1 MTCTDCGVECDE
13 AVLVCARCG
22 APVAGQVPAGADLPE
37 GASSDPI
44 APPAGDG
51 PHLPAD
57 WRPEPS
63 ARRNAL
69 VLACL
74 GVVLLVAVTVLAW
87 SATTVVARLRS
98 PTSSS
103 SYASSAP
110 TTSPSASSSSTS
122 SSRQVAYPQL
132 QPGDCLVGSDLPLSG
147 YGTWPYYF
155 TAVPCIQRHI
165 AEVFFADS
173 LWPQALAF
181 PGDDT
186 VYSQAA
192 NRCADGFSAYV
203 AGSVHNTADFSF
215 ETIAPDSSSWPDGD
229 RLVVCVA
236 YQVTDDSYP
245 GPAPV
250 NYSIKGNKA

>member
-1 MTCTDCGVECDE
+1 M
-13 AVLVCARCG
+13 
-22 APVAGQVPAGADLPE
+22 
-37 GASSDPI
+37 
-44 APPAGDG
+44 
-51 PHLPAD
+51 
-57 WRPEPS
+57 PEPS

-69 VLACL
+69 VLTGL

-87 SATTVVARLRS
+87 SATTIVARLSS
-98 PTSSS
+98 PTSSR

-155 TAVPCIQRHI
+155 TAVPCAQRHI
-165 AEVFFADS
+165 AEVFFAGN

-186 VYSQAA
+186 AYNQAA
-192 NRCADGFSAYV
+192 YRCADGFSAYV
-203 AGSVHNTADFSF
+203 AGSVHNTANFAYA
-215 ETIAPDSSSWPDGD
+215 TIAPDSSTWPDGD

-236 YQVTDDSYP
+236 YQVTEDSYP
-245 GPAPV
+245 DAAPV
-250 NYSIKGNKA
+250 DFSIKGSHQ